1 MPSYSVR
8 RGKTL
13 FGDGSAHKS
22 AGKDCEFI
30 KNISGIIFQR
40 YFFPGGNDITCSKD
54 RWWID
59 RRVCARTDERLRIDN
74 SARKRRQRRSLWY
87 FVTCLREYKIVS
99 EYFDRSEE
107 ECFFLAI
114 FVIHYFVRFVVLGAF
129 QRALRF
135 NMLWVF
141 RINVFNYFVLCLR
154 IKKYEFELIASHL
167 FLIIFN

>member
-1 MPSYSVR
+1 MFIVRIRKFYGKVHKSRYTQRAHCKHETMPSYSVR

-107 ECFFLAI
+107 ECFF
-114 FVIHYFVRFVVLGAF
+114 F
-129 QRALRF
+129 
-135 NMLWVF
+135 
-141 RINVFNYFVLCLR
+141 
-154 IKKYEFELIASHL
+154 KL
-167 FLIIFN
+167 FLLFTILFVS